1 MSSVAEFA
9 EKPLYRVTC
18 GDIGTDAQKVEAYL
32 HTILYLGKIWDC
44 GECTDLEPKLFKL
57 THDLVILL
65 DEADVFLEERSVMDL
80 QRNSLVSG
88 K

>member
-1 MSSVAEFA
+1 MYSLAEFA

-32 HTILYLGKIWDC
+32 NTILYLGKIWDC
-44 GECTDLEPKLFKL
+44 GERADLEPKLFKL
-57 THDLVILL
+57 THDPVILL
-65 DEADVFLEERSVMDL
+65 DEADVFLEERSVLDL
-80 QRNSLVSG
+80 KRNSLVSG